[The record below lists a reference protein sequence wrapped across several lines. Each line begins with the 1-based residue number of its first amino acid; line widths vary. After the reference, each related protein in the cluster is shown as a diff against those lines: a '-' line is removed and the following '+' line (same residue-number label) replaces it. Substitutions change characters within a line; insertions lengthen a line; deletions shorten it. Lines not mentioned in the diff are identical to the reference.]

1 MLINSIVP
9 GLLQCGCEKV
19 LATSSLLHQK
29 VIYKSYVIVIRSHS
43 SRRIRG
49 DLFYLTVVCQSSIAQ
64 WCIQALLVLAMQTVS
79 LTFLSLYTESPS
91 FDSFSFSILASKP
104 QGSLVLTMSASYV
117 DHPELTWQILFFPL
131 EPPENIFIDSD
142 TFFVT
147 SITLETCIRT
157 NLHQK
162 DVKQEI
168 SGLYPYILPICL
180 LAHNHIDPIEYQ
192 LHKARRYTSKSI
204 AEDVDTFIN
213 HRADSNIVE
222 FWVNIPSPISI
233 CASWAMLVPIVWKVW
248 TCRPDFH
255 LQQFGVSVPKSYD
268 DSSWIAW
275 WQWCGFLWMRNHTA
289 FQPAD
294 KTPCASHRY
303 VQRLLPGE
311 VISRIIHTNSA
322 RNTLEV

>member
-1 MLINSIVP
+1 MLINIIVP

-29 VIYKSYVIVIRSHS
+29 VIYKSYVIRSPS
-43 SRRIRG
+43 SRRLCG

-91 FDSFSFSILASKP
+91 FDSLSFSILASKP
-104 QGSLVLTMSASYV
+104 QGSLVLTMSASSV

-142 TFFVT
+142 TFFMT
-147 SITLETCIRT
+147 SIPLETCIGT

-162 DVKQEI
+162 DMKQEI
-168 SGLYPYILPICL
+168 SGLYPCILPICL
-180 LAHNHIDPIEYQ
+180 LAHNHSDPIEYQ

-213 HRADSNIVE
+213 HWADSNIVD
-222 FWVNIPSPISI
+222 FWVNFPSPISLLYLCKLGNACFHCLEGVDTPAWLALATVWCECSKVVWWI
-233 CASWAMLVPIVWKVW
+233 HHGSHNDNDVDFCGCAIIQLFNLQTKPLVPRTDMYRDYYPEK
-248 TCRPDFH
+248 
-255 LQQFGVSVPKSYD
+255 
-268 DSSWIAW
+268 
-275 WQWCGFLWMRNHTA
+275 
-289 FQPAD
+289 
-294 KTPCASHRY
+294 
-303 VQRLLPGE
+303 
-311 VISRIIHTNSA
+311 
-322 RNTLEV
+322 